1 MASLRLCLRAPA
13 LRAPVAFAARRR
25 ALAVPAQH
33 RFHTAVRAEKAQPQ
47 EESPQSQ
54 EVVRAPEGEQRA
66 VAAPR
71 GAGALGLVPSF
82 SRMNQMMRTMEEEMS
97 MLSRAFG
104 MPSLMP
110 SSLFDQ
116 SMFDLPA
123 AADLPAVAAKSLA
136 VDIKDTGKSLEIVAD
151 VPGMNKEDIK
161 VQVSPDR
168 VLTISGERKSE
179 HREGSEEEG
188 NLRVERSF
196 GSFMR
201 RFRLPE
207 AVDVEGI
214 KANVKDGVLRLE
226 VPKTEAAQPKQI
238 DINVAE

>member
-82 SRMNQMMRTMEEEMS
+82 SRMNQVGS
-97 MLSRAFG
+97 GKGVHAGVGSGQRAAAAG
-104 MPSLMP
+104 AGLAADGAGAGAAGSDRRDPPPLPPPASPWPSPDDAHNGGGNEHAEPRVWWVGGCVYGRRAIAPGPPALLFRYVLPACRRLAPPARHQAPPRRLTPFCHSIHP
-110 SSLFDQ
+110 SSVTRHA
-116 SMFDLPA
+116 LPDA
-123 AADLPAVAAKSLA
+123 LLPV
-136 VDIKDTGKSLEIVAD
+136 
-151 VPGMNKEDIK
+151 
-161 VQVSPDR
+161 
-168 VLTISGERKSE
+168 
-179 HREGSEEEG
+179 
-188 NLRVERSF
+188 
-196 GSFMR
+196 
-201 RFRLPE
+201 
-207 AVDVEGI
+207 
-214 KANVKDGVLRLE
+214 
-226 VPKTEAAQPKQI
+226 
-238 DINVAE
+238 